1 MAARSTAEEMERL
14 QLSDED
20 TEDLWNSPSKRGAHK
35 TYKPRASDEMSA
47 PEPQE
52 PHDGGDTLFD
62 RQEAREAALQHELHA
77 VRNINEVIEGLLSSI
92 DKAKGNMEVCPDSV
106 YRHANYT
113 ADSLII
119 SSYRPYQKQS
129 HLHQRFLTP
138 GPESYLKPSTINAS
152 FSTLTGTVP
161 HKMWLIW
168 RMKRSRD
175 RKRPNGVSK
184 HCSNSGRQHFVK
196 RKKKRDGE
204 SLLVVEVAGLVE
216 ARYAVQG
223 WAEHRV

>member
-1 MAARSTAEEMERL
+1 MAVRSTAEEMERL

-35 TYKPRASDEMSA
+35 TYKPRSSDEMSV
-47 PEPQE
+47 PEPQQ

-92 DKAKGNMEVCPDSV
+92 DKAKGNMEVCSDSV
-106 YRHANYT
+106 YMHVNYA

-138 GPESYLKPSTINAS
+138 GPESYPKPSIINAS

-168 RMKRSRD
+168 RMNRSRD
-175 RKRPNGVSK
+175 SKRPNGVSK
-184 HCSNSGRQHFVK
+184 HCSNSERQHSVKQKK
-196 RKKKRDGE
+196 RKDDA
-204 SLLVVEVAGLVE
+204 LPLVVEVAELHE
-216 ARYAVQG
+216 ARYAVLG
-223 WAEHRV
+223 

>member
-1 MAARSTAEEMERL
+1 MAVRSTAEEMERL

-20 TEDLWNSPSKRGAHK
+20 TEDLWNSPSKRGAPK

-47 PEPQE
+47 PEHQQS
-52 PHDGGDTLFD
+52 HDGGDTLFD

-106 YRHANYT
+106 YMHANYT

-119 SSYRPYQKQS
+119 SSYRPYQKPS
-129 HLHQRFLTP
+129 HLHQHFLTP
-138 GPESYLKPSTINAS
+138 GPESYPKPSITNAS
-152 FSTLTGTVP
+152 FSILTGTVP

-168 RMKRSRD
+168 RMKRFRD
-175 RKRPNGVSK
+175 SKRPNGVSK
-184 HCSNSGRQHFVK
+184 HCSNSGRQHSVKQKK
-196 RKKKRDGE
+196 RKHDA
-204 SLLVVEVAGLVE
+204 LPLVVEVAELLE
-216 ARYAVQG
+216 ARYAVPG
-223 WAEHRV
+223 